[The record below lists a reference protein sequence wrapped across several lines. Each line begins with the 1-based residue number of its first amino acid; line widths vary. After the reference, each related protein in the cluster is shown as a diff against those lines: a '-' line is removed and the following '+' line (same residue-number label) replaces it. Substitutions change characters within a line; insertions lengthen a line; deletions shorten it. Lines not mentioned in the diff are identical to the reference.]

1 METKRETMKNKAPKS
16 KPAAKAKLKANPKA
30 NPKAGA
36 KNAKPKAK
44 AKSAPLKSA
53 SDKSGAKVPKA
64 LKVIKAEPKRKS
76 EPKPKTEPKRK
87 TEPRKKSLGNGGGDE
102 DAEFLETL
110 LLKVREPKAAAGG
123 EADPDSEGGAA
134 LDAPATREEKRGLE
148 KVMAS
153 LSQIFGG
160 KDFLSDA
167 ELDAFLDSKIASGE
181 IPPSAALDP
190 LDEAQSLIYEA
201 WNSDGPHKIEL
212 ARRALDLSKDCAD
225 AYVILAESD
234 AKTKEAALGL
244 YRKGVE
250 AGRRAIDPGLFARS
264 AGKFWDVMET
274 RPYMRARLGL
284 AECLWDLGKKEEA
297 LGNLRE
303 LMHLNPADDQGVR
316 YILLQCL
323 LESGA
328 DDELGALLD
337 RYGKDTSPEIR
348 YTHALWLFRRQGPGA
363 AADARL
369 KEAIRANPH
378 VPAYLLKRKKISQRV
393 PSAAHEGSEEEAE
406 AYASGAA
413 DTWQRTL
420 GALDWLASRSAL

>member
-1 METKRETMKNKAPKS
+1 MKKKAPKS
-16 KPAAKAKLKANPKA
+16 KPLAKAKPKQ
-30 NPKAGA
+30 
-36 KNAKPKAK
+36 KPKAEAK
-44 AKSAPLKSA
+44 AKATKAKADRAKPAPKKSV
-53 SDKSGAKVPKA
+53 AKV
-64 LKVIKAEPKRKS
+64 LKAEPKQKA
-76 EPKPKTEPKRK
+76 EPKKKA
-87 TEPRKKSLGNGGGDE
+87 PRNGGG

-110 LLKVREPKAAAGG
+110 LHKVREPKATAEGAEGG
-123 EADPDSEGGAA
+123 EDLDSEVRAA
-134 LDAPATREEKRGLE
+134 LDAPATKEEEKGLE

-201 WNSDGPHKIEL
+201 WNSEGPHKIEL

-234 AKTKEAALGL
+234 AKSKEAALGL

-250 AGRRAIDPGLFARS
+250 AGQRAIDPGLFARS
-264 AGKFWDVMET
+264 AGRFWDIMET

-297 LGNLRE
+297 LGHLRE
-303 LMHLNPADDQGVR
+303 LMRLNPADDQGVR

-363 AADARL
+363 AAGARL

-378 VPAYLLKRKKISQRV
+378 VPAYLLKRKKLSNRI
-393 PSAAHEGSEEEAE
+393 PSAAREGSEEEAE

-413 DTWQRTL
+413 DTWHRTL
-420 GALDWLASRSAL
+420 GALDWLASRSAV

>member
-1 METKRETMKNKAPKS
+1 MKKKAPSKKQVAPERKG
-16 KPAAKAKLKANPKA
+16 KPAAKS
-30 NPKAGA
+30 GA
-36 KNAKPKAK
+36 KAKPAPVAKPKASTPAKPSKSAAPSK
-44 AKSAPLKSA
+44 AKAAPKKPEPKKKTSRETEDEEDDEGKDFLATLLKS
-53 SDKSGAKVPKA
+53 
-64 LKVIKAEPKRKS
+64 
-76 EPKPKTEPKRK
+76 
-87 TEPRKKSLGNGGGDE
+87 
-102 DAEFLETL
+102 
-110 LLKVREPKAAAGG
+110 REPKAP
-123 EADPDSEGGAA
+123 ADGDDALDSEVRAA
-134 LDAPATREEKRGLE
+134 LDVPASKEEVKGLE

-201 WNSDGPHKIEL
+201 WNSEGPHKIEL

-250 AGRRAIDPGLFARS
+250 AGQRAIDPGLFARS
-264 AGKFWDVMET
+264 AGKFWDIMET

-284 AECLWDLGKKEEA
+284 AESLWDLGKKEEA
-297 LGNLRE
+297 LGHLRE
-303 LMHLNPADDQGVR
+303 LMRLNPADDQGVR

-328 DDELGALLD
+328 DEELGALLD

-348 YTHALWLFRRQGPGA
+348 YTHALWLFRRQGPGPA
-363 AADARL
+363 AGAQL

-378 VPAYLLKRKKISQRV
+378 VPAYLLKKKKFSNRI

-413 DTWQRTL
+413 DTWHRTL
-420 GALDWLASRSAL
+420 GALDWLASRSGS